1 MDFGVLPPEINSGRM
16 YAGPGSGPM
25 MAAAAAWDSLAAELG
40 LAAGGYRLAIS
51 ELTAHLEA
59 VQPRHHDIQDQRVGA
74 IAGNHVERLNPVV
87 GQFDRIAIEGK
98 RPAQRL
104 AHRTIVVN
112 DKNSHGHQC
121 RRSA

>member
-51 ELTAHLEA
+51 ELTGAYWAGPAAASMVAA
-59 VQPRHHDIQDQRVGA
+59 VTPYVA
-74 IAGNHVERLNPVV
+74 SAPPPVRLN
-87 GQFDRIAIEGK
+87 RRAC
-98 RPAQRL
+98 RPERPRQPMSWRL
-104 AHRTIVVN
+104 R
-112 DKNSHGHQC
+112 
-121 RRSA
+121 

>member
-51 ELTAHLEA
+51 ELT
-59 VQPRHHDIQDQRVGA
+59 GA
-74 IAGNHVERLNPVV
+74 YWGGARSGVDGGRGHALCGV
-87 GQFDRIAIEGK
+87 
-98 RPAQRL
+98 AQR
-104 AHRTIVVN
+104 H
-112 DKNSHGHQC
+112 
-121 RRSA
+121 RRSG

>member
-51 ELTAHLEA
+51 ELTGAYWAGPAAASMVAA
-59 VQPRHHDIQDQRVGA
+59 VMPYVA
-74 IAGNHVERLNPVV
+74 WLSATNS
-87 GQFDRIAIEGK
+87 A
-98 RPAQRL
+98 RL
-104 AHRTIVVN
+104 ATTTGGGTVIAN
-112 DKNSHGHQC
+112 AS
-121 RRSA
+121 S